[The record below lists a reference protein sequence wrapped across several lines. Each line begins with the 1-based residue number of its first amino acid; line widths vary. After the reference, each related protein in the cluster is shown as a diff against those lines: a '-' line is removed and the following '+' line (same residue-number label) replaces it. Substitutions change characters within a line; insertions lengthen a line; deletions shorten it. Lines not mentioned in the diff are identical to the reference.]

1 MQFKKL
7 LSLTIGAVASA
18 QSLTELLASQNSSLS
33 ALTGLLAT
41 NPSLVSALGSA
52 SNITILAPN
61 NEALATFL
69 NSSTGGAAATN
80 PGLVTA
86 LLTYH
91 VLNGSYP
98 ASAFTNTSQF
108 LPTLL
113 TNTTYANVTGGQRV
127 EARLNGSSVEI
138 FSGLLAKS
146 TVVTADLSFTGG
158 ILHIIDTVLTI
169 PESDAATATA
179 ANLTALA
186 GALTQANLVST
197 VDSLHDVTIFAPSN
211 AAFQAIGSAVGTLST
226 AQLAQIL
233 EYHVIN
239 GTVGYSSSLT
249 NSTLM
254 TVSGGSVTITVENGT
269 VYVNSARVIV
279 PDVLVANGVV
289 HVIDGVL
296 NPNNTAATPNPS
308 TTSVAFSG
316 ASSAT
321 DVPFTS
327 GVVQSTTLM
336 QTPTRPLTTS
346 SSSAGVGGFV
356 KAMPTGVAEMGALLG
371 GAAMFAAGL

>member
-1 MQFKKL
+1 VVCWQR
-7 LSLTIGAVASA
+7 A
-18 QSLTELLASQNSSLS
+18 QSSLLYVPSTSRIFPLPCQSS
-33 ALTGLLAT
+33 
-41 NPSLVSALGSA
+41 
-52 SNITILAPN
+52 ITHS
-61 NEALATFL
+61 F
-69 NSSTGGAAATN
+69 SS
-80 PGLVTA
+80 
-86 LLTYH
+86 
-91 VLNGSYP
+91 
-98 ASAFTNTSQF
+98 
-108 LPTLL
+108 L
-113 TNTTYANVTGGQRV
+113 TNTHPQ
-127 EARLNGSSVEI
+127 
-138 FSGLLAKS
+138 
-146 TVVTADLSFTGG
+146 DLSFTGG
-158 ILHIIDTVLTI
+158 VLHIIDTVLTI
-169 PESDAATATA
+169 PESDAATAAA

-254 TVSGGSVTITVENGT
+254 TVSGGSVTITIENGT

-327 GVVQSTTLM
+327 GVVQSTTLT

-346 SSSAGVGGFV
+346 SSSAGAGGFA

>member
-1 MQFKKL
+1 
-7 LSLTIGAVASA
+7 
-18 QSLTELLASQNSSLS
+18 
-33 ALTGLLAT
+33 
-41 NPSLVSALGSA
+41 
-52 SNITILAPN
+52 
-61 NEALATFL
+61 
-69 NSSTGGAAATN
+69 
-80 PGLVTA
+80 
-86 LLTYH
+86 
-91 VLNGSYP
+91 
-98 ASAFTNTSQF
+98 
-108 LPTLL
+108 
-113 TNTTYANVTGGQRV
+113 
-127 EARLNGSSVEI
+127 
-138 FSGLLAKS
+138 
-146 TVVTADLSFTGG
+146 
-158 ILHIIDTVLTI
+158 
-169 PESDAATATA
+169 
-179 ANLTALA
+179 
-186 GALTQANLVST
+186 
-197 VDSLHDVTIFAPSN
+197 VTIFAPSN
-211 AAFQAIGSAVGTLST
+211 AAFQAIGSAVGTLSA

-249 NSTLM
+249 NSTL
-254 TVSGGSVTITVENGT
+254 TTLSGGSVTITVENGT

-308 TTSVAFSG
+308 TTTSVAFSG

-327 GVVQSTTLM
+327 GVVQSTTLT

-356 KAMPTGVAEMGALLG
+356 KAMPTGVVEMGALLG

>member
-1 MQFKKL
+1 MAPVWR
-7 LSLTIGAVASA
+7 SSAVCWQRA
-18 QSLTELLASQNSSLS
+18 QSSLLYVPSTSRILPLPCQSPITHSLS
-33 ALTGLLAT
+33 
-41 NPSLVSALGSA
+41 S
-52 SNITILAPN
+52 
-61 NEALATFL
+61 
-69 NSSTGGAAATN
+69 
-80 PGLVTA
+80 
-86 LLTYH
+86 
-91 VLNGSYP
+91 
-98 ASAFTNTSQF
+98 
-108 LPTLL
+108 L
-113 TNTTYANVTGGQRV
+113 TNTHPQDLNFPGGV
-127 EARLNGSSVEI
+127 
-138 FSGLLAKS
+138 
-146 TVVTADLSFTGG
+146 
-158 ILHIIDTVLTI
+158 LHIIDTVLTI
-169 PESDAATATA
+169 PESDAATAAA
-179 ANLTALA
+179 ANLTALT
-186 GALTQANLVST
+186 GALTQAKLVST

-211 AAFQAIGSAVGTLST
+211 AAFQAIGSTVGNLST

-254 TVSGGSVTITVENGT
+254 AVSGGSVTITVENGT

-327 GVVQSTTLM
+327 GVVQSTTLT

-356 KAMPTGVAEMGALLG
+356 KAMPTGVVEMGALLG